1 MSARYRA
8 VNWNPQKRRYDL
20 ILGAG
25 GLGFLLVFAAAS
37 LSRPHATVETTLI
50 RGLGLLAFT
59 LLHLILAIGPLARL
73 DSRFLP
79 LLYNRRHLGVAAALT
94 AIAHASFALLQYHG
108 GGDVSPVVSLLSS
121 GHPVSHSRFPFEYF
135 GVLAL
140 GILGVMAATSHDFWL
155 SILGPEVWKALHML
169 VYPAFGLLVLH
180 VALGALELN
189 AGPGGAIL
197 VSSGAAVV
205 LGLHLLAGVKEW
217 RRDRAAPSSA
227 EWLPICQPAEIELNR
242 ARGIMVGGERVAV
255 YHHAGGYSAVSGVCR
270 HQAGPL
276 AEGRIIDGCIVC
288 PWHGYQYDPANG
300 TSPPPYQDRLAT
312 YRLRIHAG
320 VLEVATEALPP
331 GTRVEPVTI

>member
-1 MSARYRA
+1 
-8 VNWNPQKRRYDL
+8 
-20 ILGAG
+20 
-25 GLGFLLVFAAAS
+25 
-37 LSRPHATVETTLI
+37 
-50 RGLGLLAFT
+50 
-59 LLHLILAIGPLARL
+59 
-73 DSRFLP
+73 
-79 LLYNRRHLGVAAALT
+79 
-94 AIAHASFALLQYHG
+94 
-108 GGDVSPVVSLLSS
+108 VVSLLSS
-121 GHPVSHSRFPFEYF
+121 GDPVSHSRFPFEYF

-180 VALGALELN
+180 VALGALQLN

-217 RRDRAAPSSA
+217 RRDRAAPSSG
-227 EWLPICQPAEIELNR
+227 EWLPICQPAKIELNR

-312 YRLRIHAG
+312 YRLRIQAG